1 MKKLPPFVLPVSSA
15 VLFGIG
21 GFIAGHGSVQKVS
34 SEATIPSLKNTTATT
49 GRSGSGRTGD
59 SSGEDPAAA
68 THRGG
73 KQRQSLAKLDRSQLQ
88 ARMSELMHSPD
99 AHDRARAWLDFVDG
113 LEAGQF
119 EQAVAD
125 FREMGMST
133 SNLSEYA
140 MLLSAWAKH
149 DPLTALTFAE
159 KNTNNAFARQTIL
172 STWANSD
179 LDGAMAWAN
188 SHFQGAPDQGNPWMV
203 GVIRGIAASDPARAS
218 QLMQEMP
225 QSRER
230 GDALAS
236 LVPTV
241 MAQGQDAAMAWAGG
255 LQDASLRD
263 RAMREI
269 APRVAEKDPLTA
281 ANWLASVNTP
291 EAANTMDDVMTA
303 WMKNNPSGAT
313 GYYET
318 LPAGD
323 MRREALSSVV
333 ASMASTDPS
342 QAMTFLNSHRS
353 EATDAIYQEFVW
365 NSARS
370 QPELAASQIANIQDP
385 QNRDRTYTKM
395 IGKWMKRDPQAAQ
408 QYLNSGSV
416 PANVVQQFQQ
426 GQGNGG

>member
-1 MKKLPPFVLPVSSA
+1 MAGMKKLPPFVLPVSSA
-15 VLFGIG
+15 VVFGIG
-21 GFIAGHGSVQKVS
+21 GFIAGHGSAPQVDTAGV
-34 SEATIPSLKNTTATT
+34 TSLKDAPSAAT
-49 GRSGSGRTGD
+49 GRI
-59 SSGEDPAAA
+59 SSRGADPDNAAS
-68 THRGG
+68 RGG
-73 KQRQSLAKLDRSQLQ
+73 KARQSLAKLDRSQLQ
-88 ARMSELMHSPD
+88 SRMSELLHSPD

-113 LEAGQF
+113 LEPGQF
-119 EQAVAD
+119 ADVVAD
-125 FREMGMST
+125 FRATGMSN

-149 DPLTALTFAE
+149 DPLAALDFSE
-159 KNTNNAFARQTIL
+159 KNTGNSFARQTIL

-203 GVIRGIAASDPARAS
+203 GVIRGIAASDPARAT

-230 GDALAS
+230 GDALAA

-241 MAQGQDAAMAWAGG
+241 MAQGPDAAMAWADS
-255 LQDASLRD
+255 LQDPSLRD

-269 APRVAEKDPLTA
+269 APRLAEKDPRTA
-281 ANWLASVNTP
+281 ANWLAAANTAD
-291 EAANTMDDVMTA
+291 AANTMDDVMTA
-303 WMKNNPSGAT
+303 WMRNNPSEAA

-323 MRREALSSVV
+323 LRTEALSSMI
-333 ASMASTDPS
+333 ASMASSDPN
-342 QAMTFLNSHRS
+342 QAMTFLNNHRG

-385 QNRDRTYTKM
+385 QNRDRTYVKM
-395 IGKWMKRDPQAAQ
+395 IGKWMKRDPEAAR
-408 QYLNSGSV
+408 QYLNSGAV
-416 PANVVQQFQQ
+416 PAGVVQQLQQ
-426 GQGNGG
+426 SNGG